1 MTTTRGSTP
10 VVAFKGA
17 VKDYGAVRAV
27 DGLDLEFRAGER
39 VALLGRNGAGKSTSI
54 ALMLGLDEPT
64 AGTVELFGGPP
75 RDAVE
80 GGRVGAML
88 QDFKPVSR
96 ITVGELI
103 GFVGSAYPAPL
114 PVAEVL
120 ELAGIAHLGG
130 RRVEKLSGGQ
140 IQRVCF
146 AVALSGDPDLLVLD
160 EPTAALD
167 VQARQEFWRS
177 MRALTDR
184 GKTVL
189 FSTHYLEEADRN
201 ADRIVM
207 IDRGRLIADGG
218 SAEIKR
224 TVGSGLVTFDA
235 VFGTLPE
242 GVAALPGV
250 RTAEVRDDRVVLRTT
265 DPDATTI
272 ALVGLLTPT
281 GLEVTQAGLE
291 EAFLT
296 LTSEASDAFGA
307 SRASE
312 TSGSPASGP
321 AVATATPAEKGF
333 TR

>member
-1 MTTTRGSTP
+1 
-10 VVAFKGA
+10 VAFRGA
-17 VKDYGAVRAV
+17 LKQYGTVRAV
-27 DGLDLEFRAGER
+27 DGLDLELTAGER

-64 AGTVELFGGPP
+64 AGTVELFGGRP

-80 GGRVGAML
+80 SGRVGAML

-120 ELAGIAHLGG
+120 ELAGIAHLRG
-130 RRVEKLSGGQ
+130 RRAEKISGGQ

-146 AVALSGDPDLLVLD
+146 AVALAGDPDLLVLD

-177 MRALTDR
+177 MRALTDH

-218 SAEIKR
+218 SGEIKR
-224 TVGSGLVTFDA
+224 TVGTGLVAFDA
-235 VFGTLPE
+235 EDGALPE
-242 GVAALPGV
+242 GVAELPGV
-250 RTAEVRDDRVVLRTT
+250 RTAVVEDGRVRLRTT
-265 DPDATTI
+265 DPDATTVG
-272 ALVGLLTPT
+272 LVGLLTPR
-281 GLEVTQAGLE
+281 GLEVSQAGLE

-296 LTSEASDAFGA
+296 LTAEPS
-307 SRASE
+307 
-312 TSGSPASGP
+312 ASGP
-321 AVATATPAEKGF
+321 AAEAAVLVEKGSS
-333 TR
+333 R

>member
-1 MTTTRGSTP
+1 MTTKQAGAP
-10 VVAFKGA
+10 VVAFRGA

-27 DGLDLEFRAGER
+27 DALDLEFTAGER

-64 AGTVELFGGPP
+64 AGTVELFGGAP

-96 ITVGELI
+96 ITVGELV

-120 ELAGIAHLGG
+120 ELAGIAHLAK

-146 AVALSGDPDLLVLD
+146 AVALAGDPDLLVLD

-224 TVGSGLVTFDA
+224 TVGTGVVAFDA
-235 VFGTLPE
+235 VDGTLPE

-250 RTAEVRDDRVVLRTT
+250 RTAEVRDGRVRLRTT

-272 ALVGLLTPT
+272 GLVGLLTPR

-296 LTSEASDAFGA
+296 LTSEASEASGA
-307 SRASE
+307 AR
-312 TSGSPASGP
+312 TSGNPASVP
-321 AVATATPAEKGF
+321 AASASASAEKGF